1 MIRAKERNPM
11 RVPFLHSAVATAV
24 AVGFVS
30 SFAVWAQPPVRSVTQ
45 AGAASSTVWAP
56 TKNAPK
62 DLLTAL
68 EGEHHDRFIDR
79 AQKGDIDIVF
89 FGTTDTEM
97 WSWPDRGR
105 AVWDKTF
112 GSLKA
117 ANFGSQGTRFESLR
131 WRMRNGELDGYRAK
145 LVVLQA
151 HGDDD
156 TVVSNGKFDDYV
168 AQYAAII
175 AEVRARQPQARVL
188 LFGFFPRSA
197 AHAGRQA
204 NAALSKL
211 ANNETVFFVDISD
224 RFFRTDGSH
233 NDDMWLMSGPPNAG
247 IHQPGFEAWAEA
259 LQPWLDRFVR

>member
-1 MIRAKERNPM
+1 M
-11 RVPFLHSAVATAV
+11 RKAMKVQLLRYAVPAAA

-30 SFAVWAQPPVRSVTQ
+30 THAVWAQQPEPPVTQ
-45 AGAASSTVWAP
+45 VAAAPRAVWTPA
-56 TKNAPK
+56 KDAPK
-62 DLLTAL
+62 GLLTAL

-79 AQKGDIDIVF
+79 AKLGDIDIVF

-105 AVWDKTF
+105 AVWDRTF

-117 ANFGSQGTRFESLR
+117 ANFGSQGTRFDSLQ

-156 TVVSNGKFDDYV
+156 TVIRDGKFDDYV

-175 AEVRARQPQARVL
+175 AQIRAQQPQARILV
-188 LFGFFPRSA
+188 FGTFPRSSV
-197 AHAGRQA
+197 HAGRQA
-204 NAALSKL
+204 NAALRTL
-211 ANNETVFFVDISD
+211 GNNETVFFIDISD
-224 RFFRTDGSH
+224 RFFHPDGSH
-233 NDDMWLMSGPPNAG
+233 NDAMWRMSGPPDAG
-247 IHQPGFEAWAEA
+247 IHEPAFQVWAEV